1 MKEILLTS
9 SVLILALLA
18 LRQVFRNTISR
29 RMQYALWGLVLL
41 RLLLPF
47 QLPAMEHNVL
57 SAAAPVQQTISAN
70 LETQAIYIPVDRAP
84 ISAHPEAPDLAPSL
98 AMPPQAQS
106 VWVLETDETAVQ
118 YRSLSGEDLL
128 TMIWYAGMAA
138 MAIWF
143 LTSNLRFYGKLCKA
157 KTPYSVEGCKYPVY
171 LVEEELPSPCLFG
184 LFHPAIYLT
193 PAAAKDEETLRHVLA
208 HETTHAHHFDPL
220 WALLRGVCLVV
231 YWFDPLVWAAAFAS
245 RTDCELA
252 CDEGALK
259 LLGEENRVAYGRTLL
274 SLIPVRKNPAA
285 PLLSATTMTSDKK
298 RLKDR
303 ITRIAENRQ
312 SVHAAIFAVVAL
324 AVMVCAVTFTGAK
337 TQENGIVPL
346 TDEEIH
352 WFNTEFFNGE
362 YLDIQNQFLS
372 STYKSPEHIN
382 MFELFYCGTGKESSA
397 PMSQEEYRLLLDT
410 YYGGSEPDC
419 PCDKLPAADIDA
431 VLLENIG
438 MTLADTKAISM
449 GSFDYLAAYDA
460 YYHVHGDTNYRRE
473 VVISSGEREGDL
485 VRLYYYDTFLDQ
497 CWKCVTLVYREEA
510 GIYQGSF
517 DAATG
522 KKQVSLMERVPGY
535 HFISNLPCD
544 APKDIP
550 LAQVLL
556 PDGEADKTVKLNK
569 ITVIGPRE
577 VPVVPADGSI
587 VRRALGTAECP
598 QASKGNHTMVSW
610 KDDSGKD
617 HFAYG
622 DTSGNLG
629 EATFYEFEA
638 APLLNQTVYGIAI
651 EIFHGTLLGH
661 DGFLIHFAL
670 DDTWI
675 NTSQHYYDIIDGKLC
690 LLAEIVG
697 GYDSRI
703 DMDGDGDNELFFRS
717 DYLSVPEGTPSF
729 YFEKDDTI
737 YGIDLN
743 AAAEEAYPN
752 WSYINFGDVN
762 YEKNCIELTGSY
774 QRDDGCYVQAFRYLY
789 FTGEEFL
796 FYKDNRET
804 TDHVMGTPEVPDEVL
819 GMAKQAVE
827 QYYISDAFGN
837 SEYDPNYDPGYDDWR
852 IENLVYDKTYSFPG
866 GDLEVYNMN
875 FEFHAANPKGVVL
888 AGGMYHTEED
898 WVMPSYP
905 GCFYLYIANENGVR
919 RCLDVNMMNNGS
931 PGTPL
936 FDQNVYKMAT
946 QEGLLTSL
954 ADLDASGLLQMLYVN
969 IPSFLEEMTRLEPE
983 EQKAVASKICYYRTS
998 GSQEDQ
1004 ARYIEIMDELVRWNT
1019 YELTTAQYD
1028 AWSLLFNYHVCQPA
1042 ELTAEEQYAALD
1054 AASTY
1059 IRKKGEHEAC
1069 LAFDFIS
1076 ASIDSYE
1083 TWRVVNMYTDSAGAV
1098 SGGYDHDTMTHLTA
1112 VHVIYDISWDHTKV
1126 PADEEGRCGMY
1137 LYMLP
1142 DKNGNWIVWDLMTA
1156 DVPELYEMVIDSLAS
1171 DKKVILQ
1178 MNGSGYITEQDDYWK
1193 LRTESCATDLTWT
1206 ATEHPAAPSGNAL
1219 TLGNTEMGVFLRC
1232 WEESDLV
1239 QAVFLD
1245 EEVWY
1250 ETTPLSADAVF
1261 DGRIFSMMRQWFD
1274 DVEWEALAG
1283 DIVIPDRGQSYQE
1296 VAQEWTDQYI
1306 QTALKVTPGSRY
1318 ACTYV
1323 RAEASVWDWVPE
1335 GAYPSSTDGKER
1347 FYFGYTRV
1355 FVPASEKALQYQMAG
1370 NTVEYDASLGEA
1382 PEGAYMNSQVGP
1394 MYLSEDGWRCDGTGT
1409 GI

>member
-47 QLPAMEHNVL
+47 QLPAMEHSVL
-57 SAAAPVQQTISAN
+57 SATAPVQQTISAN

-84 ISAHPEAPDLAPSL
+84 ISAHPEAPDMAPSL

-118 YRSLSGEDLL
+118 YRSLSGDDLL

-143 LTSNLRFYGKLCKA
+143 LTSNLRFYGKICKA
-157 KTPYSVEGCKYPVY
+157 RTPYSMEGCRYPVY

-274 SLIPVRKNPAA
+274 SLIPLRKNPAS

-312 SVHAAIFAVVAL
+312 SVHAAIFAVAAL

-419 PCDKLPAADIDA
+419 ACDKLPAADIDA

-438 MTLADTKAISM
+438 MVLADTKAISM

-460 YYHVHGDTNYRRE
+460 YYHVHGDTNYRSE

-485 VRLYYYDTFLDQ
+485 IRLYYYKTSMDIR
-497 CWKCVTLVYREEA
+497 WKCVTL
-510 GIYQGSF
+510 
-517 DAATG
+517 
-522 KKQVSLMERVPGY
+522 MEHGDGY
-535 HFISNLPCD
+535 WFVSNLPCD
-544 APKDIP
+544 APEGGSP
-550 LAQVLL
+550 VQVIL
-556 PDGEADKTVKLNK
+556 PPGEAERTIKLNN
-569 ITVIGPRE
+569 ITEVGPAAVE
-577 VPVVPADGSI
+577 ISEADGAK
-587 VRRALGTAECP
+587 VRSALGSNLPQITIGNTSVVCRKDGSNIYFSFGRTDGNIGESTFFDLLVCP
-598 QASKGNHTMVSW
+598 SQGNPEESYFV
-610 KDDSGKD
+610 
-617 HFAYG
+617 
-622 DTSGNLG
+622 
-629 EATFYEFEA
+629 ERFY
-638 APLLNQTVYGIAI
+638 N
-651 EIFHGTLLGH
+651 LLGH
-661 DGFLIHFAL
+661 NGFMISYYGDADLQPKASGNYIIHRYYAL
-670 DDTWI
+670 EDD
-675 NTSQHYYDIIDGKLC
+675 KPM
-690 LLAEIVG
+690 LLAATVG
-697 GYDSRI
+697 DWDQRA
-703 DMDGDGDNELFFRS
+703 DLDGDGVQELFYSSEHIRKAE
-717 DYLSVPEGTPSF
+717 DCYSF
-729 YFEKDDTI
+729 YFFKDRKI
-737 YGIDLN
+737 YGLDIL
-743 AAAEEAYPN
+743 ALTFEAYPEWN
-752 WSYINFGDVN
+752 DMSTGTHDDS
-762 YEKNCIELTGSY
+762 CISITGSY
-774 QRDDGCYVQAFRYLY
+774 QRDDGCYVQAFRNLY
-789 FTGEEFL
+789 FTGEELL

-837 SEYDPNYDPGYDDWR
+837 SEYDPNYDPSYDDWR
-852 IENLVYDKTYSFPG
+852 IENLVHDKTYNFPG
-866 GDLEVYNMN
+866 GNLEVYNMN

-905 GCFYLYIANENGVR
+905 GCFYLYVANENGVR
-919 RCLDVNMMNNGS
+919 RCLDVNMMNDCS

-1142 DKNGNWIVWDLMTA
+1142 DKNGNWVVWDLMTA

-1171 DKKVILQ
+1171 DTQVILQ
-1178 MNGSGYITEQDDYWK
+1178 MNGSGYMTEQSDYWK
-1193 LRTESCATDLTWT
+1193 LRTESYATDLTWT
-1206 ATEHPAAPSGNAL
+1206 VAEHPAVPSGHSL
-1219 TLGNTEMGVFLRC
+1219 VLGNTEMGVFLRC
-1232 WEESDLV
+1232 WEESNLV
-1239 QAVFLD
+1239 QVVFLD

-1250 ETTPLSADAVF
+1250 ETTPLYADAAF
-1261 DGRIFSMMRQWFD
+1261 DGRIFFMMRQWFD
-1274 DVEWEALAG
+1274 EVEWEALVG
-1283 DIVIPDRGQSYQE
+1283 NIVIPDRGQSYQE
-1296 VAQEWTDQYI
+1296 VAQEWTDQYV
-1306 QTALKVTPGSRY
+1306 QTALKVTPGSQY
-1318 ACTYV
+1318 ACSYV

-1355 FVPASEKALQYQMAG
+1355 FVPASDKALQYQMAG